1 MIKMVWKYDMG
12 GNIFSKRTGS
22 REILPKITNTAAR
35 ELQDSG
41 IV

>member
-1 MIKMVWKYDMG
+1 MVWKYGID
-12 GNIFSKRTGS
+12 

-35 ELQDSG
+35 EIQDSG